1 MRQPFDKNQI
11 LFKLYHTN
19 QYQKVK
25 KMAEIISLMDFV
37 KLIIINEYSLSFSN
51 NEIKVIIK

>member
-25 KMAEIISLMDFV
+25 KWAEIFSLMVFV
-37 KLIIINEYSLSFSN
+37 N
-51 NEIKVIIK
+51 